1 MNSGNSKEKFLV
13 GLLSLIF
20 LFGSFTLLY
29 MSHNKDQEDKNL
41 IESLQDSIQTYKN
54 KEGKEVV
61 KTSAISTST
70 NEFLSLK
77 LKDEEIKKLQKL
89 VKEYK
94 SKLEDQG
101 SVTNFNSRT
110 KVNTITTTKI
120 EYDTIIVNN
129 IQEIYPKYK
138 SDFNLKGWVIG
149 DIIASKDS
157 TNINLE
163 VNNEY
168 SVIIGEESQ
177 GWFKP
182 KKTFVEVIN
191 HNPYSSTDKL
201 KTYQVERPK
210 NKLFS
215 IGPYIGI
222 GVNQEGK
229 FIPNLGVGLQYNL
242 IKL

>member
-1 MNSGNSKEKFLV
+1 MNNNKEKFLV
-13 GLLSLIF
+13 GLLALIF
-20 LFGSFTLLY
+20 LFSGLTILY
-29 MSHNKDQEDKNL
+29 IGHNEDQKSKNF
-41 IESLQDSIQTYKN
+41 IKSLQDSIQTYKN
-54 KEGKEVV
+54 KEGKEVA
-61 KTSAISTST
+61 KISTINS
-70 NEFLSLK
+70 SI
-77 LKDEEIKKLQKL
+77 KDFIDLQSKDKEIQELQKL

-94 SKLEDQG
+94 NKLKNQG
-101 SVTNFNSRT
+101 SVTKFSNNT
-110 KVNTITTTKI
+110 KVETKTITKI

-138 SDFNLKGWVIG
+138 SDFNLKGWIAG

-163 VNNEY
+163 VYNEY

-191 HNPYSSTDKL
+191 HNPYSSTEKL
-201 KTYQVERPK
+201 RTYQVEKPK

-229 FIPNLGVGLQYNL
+229 FIPSVGIGLQYN
-242 IKL
+242 IFKL

>member
-1 MNSGNSKEKFLV
+1 MNDSKNKFLV
-13 GLLSLIF
+13 GLLALII
-20 LFGSFTLLY
+20 LFTSSTLLY
-29 MSHNKDQEDKNL
+29 VNHNREQENKNF
-41 IESLQDSIQTYKN
+41 IESLQDSIQIYKN

-61 KTSAISTST
+61 KTNAINTST
-70 NEFLSLK
+70 NEFLNLK

-94 SKLEDQG
+94 SKLKDQG
-101 SVTNFNSRT
+101 SITNFNSKTRVT
-110 KVNTITTTKI
+110 TITTTKI

-129 IQEIYPKYK
+129 IQEVYPKYN
-138 SDFNLKGWVIG
+138 SEFNLKGWVIG
-149 DIIASKDS
+149 DISASKDS

-177 GWFKP
+177 GLFKP

-201 KTYQVERPK
+201 KTYQVEKLK

-222 GVNQEGK
+222 GINQNGK
-229 FIPNLGVGLQYNL
+229 FIPNLGIGLQYNL
-242 IKL
+242 IKF